1 MRKTLI
7 WDLPTRLFHWLLVL
21 CIAGAWITG
30 EKGAFDWHMRFGYGV
45 LGLVLFR
52 ILWGLI
58 GSDTARFIQFV
69 RGPAAILHHIRELRA
84 PGRLAP
90 HAGHNALGALAV
102 LGLLLVVGM
111 QAVSGLFTSDGIM
124 TDGPLVEHVS
134 GATASLMRTIHLN
147 NFNILLAIAGLHI
160 VAILV
165 YALWKRL
172 DLVRPMVTGWV
183 TLPASHP
190 APRIVSLVRALV
202 VAAISATTI
211 WALVSF
217 A

>member
-1 MRKTLI
+1 MRKILI

-30 EKGAFDWHMRFGYGV
+30 ENEAFDWHMRFGYGV

-58 GSDTARFIQFV
+58 GSETARFTQFV
-69 RGPAAILHHIRELRA
+69 RGPAAILGHIRELRA
-84 PGRLAP
+84 PGRLVP

-102 LGLLLVVGM
+102 LGLLLVVAV
-111 QAVSGLFTSDGIM
+111 QAASGLFTSDGIM
-124 TDGPLVEHVS
+124 TDGPLVERVS
-134 GATASLMRTIHLN
+134 SSTASLMRFIHLN
-147 NFNILLAIAGLHI
+147 NFNILLGIAGLHI
-160 VAILV
+160 VAVLA
-165 YALWKRL
+165 YAVFKRL

-183 TLPASHP
+183 TLPAGIP